1 MSYQLEQNKGG
12 RTRINKSRGEVEHA
26 ISVTNSMRQAAIYL
40 NLSYNIFKREAKK
53 HNLWKPGKTT
63 DVKKVHSSALSSTML
78 TKILRGEQMMNYR
91 ETLLMKKAFQEAYL
105 DKKCYN
111 CDADFTHIVEPETP
125 PLVLD
130 FLDRDSRNGKQE
142 NLRVLCL
149 NCVYELR
156 AKHRGWYRH
165 REIPINKIIDDQL
178 PPKIEIKDESLE
190 FIPFENFT
198 KTLDN

>member
-1 MSYQLEQNKGG
+1 MSYQLEPNKGG
-12 RTRINKSRGEVEHA
+12 RTRINLSRGKVEHA
-26 ISVTNSMRQAAIYL
+26 ISITNSMRQAATYL

-53 HNLWKPGKTT
+53 HSLWAPGKTS
-63 DVKKVHSSALSSTML
+63 DVKKVHSGALSSTML
-78 TKILRGEQMMNYR
+78 VKILRGEQMMNYR
-91 ETLLMKKAFQEAYL
+91 ETLLLKKAFHEAYL
-105 DKKCYN
+105 EKKCSNY
-111 CDADFTHIVEPETP
+111 DADFTHILEPETP

-165 REIPINKIIDDQL
+165 REIPINRVIDDQL

-190 FIPFENFT
+190 FIPFENFQ
-198 KTLDN
+198 KTLNN

>member
-1 MSYQLEQNKGG
+1 
-12 RTRINKSRGEVEHA
+12 
-26 ISVTNSMRQAAIYL
+26 
-40 NLSYNIFKREAKK
+40 
-53 HNLWKPGKTT
+53 
-63 DVKKVHSSALSSTML
+63 ML

-91 ETLLMKKAFQEAYL
+91 ETLLMKKAFQECYL

-111 CDADFTHIVEPETP
+111 CDASFTHIVEPETP

-130 FLDRDSRNGKQE
+130 FLDRDSRNGKQD

-198 KTLDN
+198 KTPGISLQIVFAGKTEVITNKMTKRFVPQRSMPVCPVVDKVRVPVTGLRC

>member
-1 MSYQLEQNKGG
+1 MSYQLEPNKGG
-12 RTRINKSRGEVEHA
+12 RTRINLSRGKVEHA

-53 HNLWKPGKTT
+53 HSLWAPGKTS
-63 DVKKVHSSALSSTML
+63 DVKKVHSGALSSTML
-78 TKILRGEQMMNYR
+78 VKILRGEQMMNYR
-91 ETLLMKKAFQEAYL
+91 ETLLLKKDFHEAYL
-105 DKKCYN
+105 EKKCSN
-111 CDADFTHIVEPETP
+111 CDADFTHILEPETP

-165 REIPINKIIDDQL
+165 REIPINRVIDDQL

-190 FIPFENFT
+190 FIPFENFQ
-198 KTLDN
+198 KTLNN